1 MNQIV
6 LDHVSFRYPNGFL
19 ANEDLSL
26 SIEENER
33 LAIIGQNGA
42 GKTTAV
48 KLMNGLNK
56 PSEGNVLVN
65 GLNTRE
71 YTAAQIAR
79 YVGYVFQNPDDQIF
93 NQNVYDEIA
102 YMPRYYKIQE
112 QEIKKKVDE
121 VTDIMQIRDFMD
133 CNPYEIPYTIRKFV
147 AIASILVVNPQYI
160 ILDEPTAGQDLRGT
174 KILVDL
180 LDYLKDKGTGV
191 ITISHDMEFVADN
204 FPRVVAMAR
213 KRIIADG
220 TARDIFSQDS
230 IIEQSKIKR
239 TEMGIIANELKLGK
253 SILNPKELVK
263 VVKERWKGEINV
275 R

>member
-19 ANEDLSL
+19 ANEDLSI

-71 YTAAQIAR
+71 YTVAQIAR

-121 VTDIMQIRDFMD
+121 VTDIMQIRDFLD

-147 AIASILVVNPQYI
+147 AIASILAINPQYI

-180 LDYLKDKGTGV
+180 LDYLKGKGTGV

-213 KRIIADG
+213 KQIIADG

>member
-6 LDHVSFRYPNGFL
+6 LEHVSFRYPNGFL

-71 YTAAQIAR
+71 YTVAQIAR

-121 VTDIMQIRDFMD
+121 VTDIMQIRDFID

-147 AIASILVVNPQYI
+147 AIASILAINPQYI

-180 LDYLKDKGTGV
+180 LDYLKGKGTGV

-213 KRIIADG
+213 KRIVADG

-239 TEMGIIANELKLGK
+239 TEIGIIANELKLGK

-263 VVKERWKGEINV
+263 VVKARWKGGIK
-275 R
+275 